1 MTPPAILVGGL
12 TKRFG
17 SVVALNDVDFD
28 VPPGTVFGLL
38 GPNRLS
44 SFRSVAGHLRDAT
57 YPSVALE
64 GLHDR

>member
-1 MTPPAILVGGL
+1 MTPPAILVGRL

-38 GPNRLS
+38 GPNRFS
-44 SFRSVAGHLRDAT
+44 APSGRSLDTCGPQPTPR
-57 YPSVALE
+57 
-64 GLHDR
+64 